1 MRENLIEYCLSSFKK
16 SNVDSV
22 FSMKPNMKPERIKT
36 FGMVTKFCDYFKD
49 IESEQVI
56 RIPISRYLMHSNS
69 RAHHPIKDVKV

>member
-36 FGMVTKFCDYFKD
+36 FGMVTKLSDYFKD

-56 RIPISRYLMHSNS
+56 RIPISRYLMHPDSKA
-69 RAHHPIKDVKV
+69 RHPLKDVMV